1 MVRPVN
7 SFSDESRIGELK
19 PYPAMKNSDVPYV
32 GEVPTHWDVRKL
44 KHWLLVNRAT
54 LPEDTD
60 PDYRFDYLDIGSV
73 GTGCLVTPPE
83 RIRFAD
89 SPSRARRVVRQGD
102 TIVST
107 VRTYLKAVWH
117 AEEAKPDQIASTGFA
132 VLTPRSSTCPKFVSY
147 LCQSQPFTDRV
158 TADSVGVAYPAI
170 AETKLAAFEVPV
182 PPLSEQN
189 AIVTFLDDADSRID
203 RYIHAKKKLI
213 SPLEEEKGGLIR
225 EYRTRLI
232 ADVVTGKLDV
242 REATAVLSASL
253 TSLDAEGMSAESEC
267 ASQRERSR

>member
-1 MVRPVN
+1 MVRPDN
-7 SFSDESRIGELK
+7 SFSDESLIGELK

-60 PDYRFDYLDIGSV
+60 PDYTFDYLDIGSV
-73 GTGCLVTPPE
+73 GTGRLVAPPQ
-83 RIRFAD
+83 RIRFGD

-117 AEEAKPDQIASTGFA
+117 AEEPNPDQIASTGFA

-203 RYIHAKKKLI
+203 RYIRAKQKLI

-242 REATAVLSASL
+242 REAKAVLSANL
-253 TSLDAEGMSAESEC
+253 TSLDAEGVGAENKC
-267 ASQRERSR
+267 ANQRERSG